1 MLRTP
6 VPLLALLLSFAVAYR
21 PAAAGEPEQPADLQ
35 PLVPVSRL
43 HLFNIRNYGPGNL
56 FALSPDGATLVSA
69 NGNNLTVYDLTKN
82 QSQIQPRNVMVEGV
96 FLRDGTLVF
105 SGDSKFVVALSA
117 QHMEDQSL
125 HFIDIGTGKEV
136 HQIDND
142 ESFNSLALSADGKM
156 LAVGGVKRQSR
167 LRRLQLYV

>member
-1 MLRTP
+1 
-6 VPLLALLLSFAVAYR
+6 LA
-21 PAAAGEPEQPADLQ
+21 
-35 PLVPVSRL
+35 
-43 HLFNIRNYGPGNL
+43 
-56 FALSPDGATLVSA
+56 
-69 NGNNLTVYDLTKN
+69 
-82 QSQIQPRNVMVEGV
+82 
-96 FLRDGTLVF
+96 F

-156 LAVGGVKRQSR
+156 LAVGGHQGRVER
-167 LRRLQLYV
+167 